1 MRQFA
6 QAALESVPPAPIS
19 GQEIAPGTLS
29 LTYLFLVIGL
39 VGLFVGGEFLVRGA
53 VGIARKFGLS
63 PLVIG
68 LTVVGFG
75 TSMPELLVSVQA
87 ALGGTPAIAMGNV
100 VGSNIANIL
109 LILGVAAVIA
119 PVSMTFGPLRR
130 DLVVMLAATLVLW
143 GMILNGYL
151 GRLEGFILFAGLLG
165 FLWAALRSGKE
176 EETEEMAG
184 VALPPLWRSVLI
196 AVAGLAVLMISA
208 RLLIDAATELAR
220 DFGISEAVIGLTIV
234 AIGTSLP
241 ELATSVVAAMRR
253 QADIAVGNVV
263 GSNIFNILGILGL
276 TAIIAPIPVEP
287 RFAGVDMA
295 VAFAAAAGLAFIS
308 WKWARL
314 GRPAG
319 AGLLVVYVGYIAA
332 MAVI

>member
-1 MRQFA
+1 
-6 QAALESVPPAPIS
+6 
-19 GQEIAPGTLS
+19 
-29 LTYLFLVIGL
+29 LTYLFLVIGFA
-39 VGLFVGGEFLVRGA
+39 GLFIGGELLVRGA

-119 PVSMTFGPLRR
+119 PISIAFGPLRR
-130 DLVVMLAATLVLW
+130 DLAVMLAATLALW
-143 GMILNGYL
+143 GMILGGYL
-151 GRLEGFILFAGLLG
+151 GRIEGLILFAGLLA
-165 FLWAALRSGKE
+165 FLLAALRSGSGEVDEKLV
-176 EETEEMAG
+176 TADP
-184 VALPPLWRSVLI
+184 PPLWRSVLI
-196 AVAGLAVLMISA
+196 AVGGLAVLMISA
-208 RLLIDAATELAR
+208 RLLIDSATEIAR
-220 DFGISEAVIGLTIV
+220 AFGISEAVIGLTIV

-241 ELATSVVAAMRR
+241 ELATSVVAAMRK

-263 GSNIFNILGILGL
+263 GSNIFNILGILGI
-276 TAIIAPIPVEP
+276 TAFIAPIPVDP
-287 RFAGVDMA
+287 RFAGIDMGL
-295 VAFAAAAGLAFIS
+295 AFVAAAGLAFAS
-308 WKWARL
+308 WKWGRL

-319 AGLLVVYVGYIAA
+319 AALLLVYGGYIAA

>member
-1 MRQFA
+1 M
-6 QAALESVPPAPIS
+6 
-19 GQEIAPGTLS
+19 
-29 LTYLFLVIGL
+29 TYIFLVIGFA
-39 VGLFVGGEFLVRGA
+39 GLFIGGEFLVRGA

-109 LILGVAAVIA
+109 LILGVSAVIA
-119 PVSMTFGPLRR
+119 PVGIAFGALRR
-130 DLVVMLAATLVLW
+130 DLAVMLAATVALW
-143 GMILNGYL
+143 GMILGGYL
-151 GRLEGFILFAGLLG
+151 GRIEGLILCAGLLT
-165 FLWAALRSGKE
+165 FLWAALRSGNPE
-176 EETEEMAG
+176 EVNPKLVTEEP
-184 VALPPLWRSVLI
+184 PPLWRSALI

-208 RLLIDAATELAR
+208 RLLISSATEIALA
-220 DFGISEAVIGLTIV
+220 FGVSEAVIGLTIV

-241 ELATSVVAAMRR
+241 ELATSVVAAIRK

-263 GSNIFNILGILGL
+263 GSNIFNILGILGI
-276 TAIIAPIPVEP
+276 TAAIAPIPVDA

-295 VAFAAAAGLAFIS
+295 LALAAAAGLAFAS
-308 WKWARL
+308 WQWGRL
-314 GRPAG
+314 GRAAG
-319 AGLLVVYVGYIAA
+319 AGLLVVYGGYVGA

>member
-1 MRQFA
+1 M
-6 QAALESVPPAPIS
+6 S
-19 GQEIAPGTLS
+19 GQDIAPGTPFV
-29 LTYLFLVIGL
+29 TYLFLVIGL

-75 TSMPELLVSVQA
+75 TSAPELLVSVQA

-109 LILGVAAVIA
+109 LILGVAAVIS
-119 PVSMTFGPLRR
+119 PVALGFGPLRR
-130 DLVVMLAATLVLW
+130 DLGVMLAATLALW
-143 GMILNGYL
+143 GMILGGYL
-151 GRLEGFILFAGLLG
+151 GRIEGLILFAGLLG
-165 FLWAALRSGKE
+165 FLYTALRSGKVE
-176 EETEEMAG
+176 VDEKLVTADP
-184 VALPPLWRSVLI
+184 PPLWRAALI

-208 RLLIDAATELAR
+208 RLLITSATEIAR
-220 DFGISEAVIGLTIV
+220 AFGVTEAVIGLTIV

-241 ELATSVVAAMRR
+241 ELATSVVAALRK

-276 TAIIAPIPVEP
+276 TALIAPVPVDP

-295 VAFAAAAGLAFIS
+295 VAFAAAAGLAFVS
-308 WKWARL
+308 WKWGRL

-319 AGLLVVYVGYIAA
+319 AGLLVAYAGYVGA

>member
-1 MRQFA
+1 M
-6 QAALESVPPAPIS
+6 
-19 GQEIAPGTLS
+19 
-29 LTYLFLVIGL
+29 TYLFLVIGFA
-39 VGLFVGGEFLVRGA
+39 GLFIGGELLVRGA

-100 VGSNIANIL
+100 VGSNIANVL
-109 LILGVAAVIA
+109 LILGAAAVIA
-119 PVSMTFGPLRR
+119 PVGIAFGPLRR
-130 DLVVMLAATLVLW
+130 DLAVMLAATLALW
-143 GMILNGYL
+143 GMILGGYL
-151 GRLEGFILFAGLLG
+151 GRIEGLILFGGLLA
-165 FLWAALRSGKE
+165 FLWAALRSGTVEANDKLL
-176 EETEEMAG
+176 T
-184 VALPPLWRSVLI
+184 LDPPPLWRSGLI
-196 AVAGLAVLMISA
+196 AVAGLVGLLISA
-208 RLLIDAATELAR
+208 RLLIDSATEIAR
-220 DFGISEAVIGLTIV
+220 AFGISEAVIGLTIV

-263 GSNIFNILGILGL
+263 GSNIFNILAILGL
-276 TAIIAPIPVEP
+276 TALIAPIPVDA
-287 RFAGVDMA
+287 RFAGIDMTL
-295 VAFAAAAGLAFIS
+295 AFAAAAGLAFAS
-308 WKWARL
+308 WKWGRL

-319 AGLLVVYVGYIAA
+319 AALLLVYGGYVAA

>member
-1 MRQFA
+1 M
-6 QAALESVPPAPIS
+6 
-19 GQEIAPGTLS
+19 
-29 LTYLFLVIGL
+29 TYVFLVIGL

-75 TSMPELLVSVQA
+75 TSMPELLVSIQA

-109 LILGVAAVIA
+109 LILGVSAVIA
-119 PVSMTFGPLRR
+119 PVGIGFAGLRR
-130 DLVVMLAATLVLW
+130 DLAVMLAATVALW
-143 GMILNGYL
+143 GMILGGYL
-151 GRLEGFILFAGLLG
+151 GRIEGLILCAGLLT
-165 FLWAALRSGKE
+165 FLWAALRSGQDQKANPKLS
-176 EETEEMAG
+176 TEDP
-184 VALPPLWRSVLI
+184 PPLWRSALI
-196 AVAGLAVLMISA
+196 AVAGLAVLMVSA
-208 RLLIDAATELAR
+208 RLLIDAATEIALA
-220 DFGISEAVIGLTIV
+220 FGVSEAVIGLTIV

-241 ELATSVVAAMRR
+241 ELATSVVAALRK

-263 GSNIFNILGILGL
+263 GSNIFNILGILGI
-276 TAIIAPIPVEP
+276 TAAITPVPVDP

-295 VAFAAAAGLAFIS
+295 LAFAAAAGLTFVS
-308 WKWARL
+308 WRWGRL

-319 AGLLVVYVGYIAA
+319 AGLLAVYGGYVAA

>member
-1 MRQFA
+1 M
-6 QAALESVPPAPIS
+6 S
-19 GQEIAPGTLS
+19 GQDIAPGTPS
-29 LTYLFLVIGL
+29 VTYIFLVIGL

-109 LILGVAAVIA
+109 LILGVAAVIS
-119 PVSMTFGPLRR
+119 PVGIGFGPLRR
-130 DLVVMLAATLVLW
+130 DLAVMLAATLLLW
-143 GMILNGYL
+143 GMILGGYL
-151 GRLEGFILFAGLLG
+151 GRIEGLILFAGLLA
-165 FLWAALRSGKE
+165 FLWAALRSGTVEVDEKLV
-176 EETEEMAG
+176 T
-184 VALPPLWRSVLI
+184 LDPPPLWRSVLI
-196 AVAGLAVLMISA
+196 AVGGLAVLMISA
-208 RLLIDAATELAR
+208 RLLIDSATEIAR
-220 DFGISEAVIGLTIV
+220 AFGISEAVIGLTIV

-241 ELATSVVAAMRR
+241 ELATSVVAAMRK

-263 GSNIFNILGILGL
+263 GSNIFNILAILGI
-276 TAIIAPIPVEP
+276 TAMIAPIPVDA
-287 RFAGVDMA
+287 RFAGVDMGL
-295 VAFAAAAGLAFIS
+295 AFVAAAGLAFIS
-308 WKWARL
+308 WKWGRL

-319 AGLLVVYVGYIAA
+319 AALLLVYGGYVAA

>member
-1 MRQFA
+1 M
-6 QAALESVPPAPIS
+6 
-19 GQEIAPGTLS
+19 
-29 LTYLFLVIGL
+29 TYLFLVIGL

-119 PVSMTFGPLRR
+119 PISVAFGPLRR
-130 DLVVMLAATLVLW
+130 DLAVMLAATLVLW
-143 GMILNGYL
+143 GMILGGYL
-151 GRLEGFILFAGLLG
+151 GRIEGFILFAGLVA
-165 FLWAALRSGKE
+165 FLWAALRSGTAEE
-176 EETEEMAG
+176 EETDATAS

-220 DFGISEAVIGLTIV
+220 AFGISEAVIGLTIV

-241 ELATSVVAAMRR
+241 ELATSVVAAMRK

-263 GSNIFNILGILGL
+263 GSNIFNILGILGM

-287 RFAGVDMA
+287 RFAGIDMGL
-295 VAFAAAAGLAFIS
+295 AFVAAAGLAFIS
-308 WKWARL
+308 WKWGRL

-319 AGLLVVYVGYIAA
+319 TGLLLVYVGYIAA

>member
-1 MRQFA
+1 M
-6 QAALESVPPAPIS
+6 
-19 GQEIAPGTLS
+19 
-29 LTYLFLVIGL
+29 TYVFLVIGL

-75 TSMPELLVSVQA
+75 TSMPELLVSIQA

-109 LILGVAAVIA
+109 LILGVSAVIA
-119 PVSMTFGPLRR
+119 PVGIGFAGLRR
-130 DLVVMLAATLVLW
+130 DLAVMLAATVALW
-143 GMILNGYL
+143 GMILGGYL
-151 GRLEGFILFAGLLG
+151 GRIEGLILCAGLLS
-165 FLWAALRSGKE
+165 FLWAALRSGQDQKANPKLS
-176 EETEEMAG
+176 TEDP
-184 VALPPLWRSVLI
+184 PPLWRSALI
-196 AVAGLAVLMISA
+196 AVAGLAVLMVSA
-208 RLLIDAATELAR
+208 RLLIDAATEIALA
-220 DFGISEAVIGLTIV
+220 FGVSEAVIGLTIV

-241 ELATSVVAAMRR
+241 ELATSVVAALRK

-263 GSNIFNILGILGL
+263 GSNIFNILGILGI
-276 TAIIAPIPVEP
+276 TAAITPVPVDP

-295 VAFAAAAGLAFIS
+295 LAFAAAAGLAFVS
-308 WKWARL
+308 WRWGRL

-319 AGLLVVYVGYIAA
+319 AGLLAVYGGYVAA